1 MPLLVLELY
10 QPSNA
15 SFSIGTVSAGVTN
28 QGKKHKAFSYD
39 LFSKMAPSYV
49 RRWAGQR
56 VLSEVQL
63 DDRGHEPQLDGQ
75 SRDSVPAQV
84 EERQLKV
91 GNFCKKIGKNIF
103 GSFRLLRALSFA
115 PLDPLLI
122 FDLNCFCI

>member
-10 QPSNA
+10 QSSNA

-39 LFSKMAPSYV
+39 LFSKMTPSYV

-56 VLSEVQL
+56 VLSEVKL

-75 SRDSVPAQV
+75 SRDPVPAQV

-91 GNFCKKIGKNIF
+91 GNFCKKIGKIF
-103 GSFRLLRALSFA
+103 LGLFVFYELWSFA
-115 PLDPLLI
+115 LLDPLLI